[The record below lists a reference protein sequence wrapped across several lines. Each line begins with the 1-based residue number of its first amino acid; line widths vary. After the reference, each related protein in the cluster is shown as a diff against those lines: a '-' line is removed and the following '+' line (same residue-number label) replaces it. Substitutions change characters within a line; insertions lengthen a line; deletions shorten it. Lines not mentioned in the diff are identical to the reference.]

1 MIIGLG
7 IDSGIGILISENKSD
22 KKLLSALLSFSLF
35 VPLLLLGVIWLGIIP
50 FTGFINP
57 EYFPVKV
64 LNLAFLYNI
73 FYYINYIFF
82 NFIRWNGNAKKGAL
96 VNFISSTF
104 GNILGVGILYF
115 FDNGIE
121 GFFTGLILGSLLGLV
136 LNTFFVYSYLTLRIK
151 EYKKEIIELLKLS
164 IPFVPNYL
172 ANTTLNLSDRI
183 VILSFL
189 PPREL
194 ALYALTLKFAQI
206 PNFFVSII
214 AKGLVPIIFQ
224 NHSNEKGKDLARKV
238 YHYSHFSIIFI
249 FLISWPLAEPFLNI
263 FGGPEY
269 VEAAYILPM
278 VIVFSVINS
287 AKLLNGFAYNIK
299 RKTIQIF
306 YNNLGLIVLNFTL
319 SYGLGMLYGLNGIVF
334 ASLVSAII
342 GSITYTYFSE
352 KIYSFNY
359 NLKFVSLILG
369 LVFLINL
376 IILLM

>member
-1 MIIGLG
+1 MSTIKNSLINKALKDTGFYFVGTAGTKLVSIFTIPFITRSVSIEEFAIYDMFFIFSTFLCMIIGLG

-35 VPLLLLGVIWLGIIP
+35 VPLLLLGIIWLGIIP
-50 FTGFINP
+50 FTGFLNE

-64 LNLAFLYNI
+64 LNLVFLYNV

-96 VNFISSTF
+96 VNFISSTL

-121 GFFTGLILGSLLGLV
+121 GFFTGLILGSLLGLI
-136 LNTFFVYSYLTLRIK
+136 LNTFFVYSYLTLRLK

-238 YHYSHFSIIFI
+238 YYYSHFSIIFI
-249 FLISWPLAEPFLNI
+249 FLISWPLSEPFLNV
-263 FGGPEY
+263 FGGPKY
-269 VEAAYILPM
+269 IEAAYILPM

-287 AKLLNGFAYNIK
+287 AKLLNGFAYN
-299 RKTIQIF
+299 
-306 YNNLGLIVLNFTL
+306 
-319 SYGLGMLYGLNGIVF
+319 
-334 ASLVSAII
+334 
-342 GSITYTYFSE
+342 
-352 KIYSFNY
+352 
-359 NLKFVSLILG
+359 
-369 LVFLINL
+369 
-376 IILLM
+376 